1 MTDREKKFQ
10 DLAEK
15 RVNNAIKQIRLIGNL
30 SNKSNY
36 SYNDKQVKK
45 IVSALSLELN
55 QLKVRFKIG
64 MEKDG
69 KKFKI

>member
-1 MTDREKKFQ
+1 ME
-10 DLAEK
+10 
-15 RVNNAIKQIRLIGNL
+15 RVTNAIKQIRLIGNL

-55 QLKVRFKIG
+55 QLKVRFKIE
-64 MEKDG
+64 MEKMV
-69 KKFKI
+69 KNLKYRIYYV

>member
-69 KKFKI
+69 KRFKI

>member
-1 MTDREKKFQ
+1 MTDREKFQ